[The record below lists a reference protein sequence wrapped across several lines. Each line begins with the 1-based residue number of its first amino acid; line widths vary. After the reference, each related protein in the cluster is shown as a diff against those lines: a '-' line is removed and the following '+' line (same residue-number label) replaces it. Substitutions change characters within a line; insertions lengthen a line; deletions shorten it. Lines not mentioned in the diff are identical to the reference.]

1 MSNEKTAESWLRVSE
16 LREQKTQMDVA
27 RAQAELIEAKES
39 LDASESRLE
48 RSQQAIR
55 AQTTDVVS
63 VANMEL
69 MSRGLAADEAAVAR
83 SRTLVQ
89 EAQARLREVIEAHSE
104 TSKQRMVAE
113 RYRDRLRR
121 ERIDDWQR
129 KQDRE
134 ASDRA
139 GRAVEE

>member
-27 RAQAELIEAKES
+27 RAQAELLEAKES
-39 LDASESRLE
+39 LDASELRLE
-48 RSQQAIR
+48 RSQQVMR

-69 MSRGLAADEAAVAR
+69 LSRGLAADEAAVAR
-83 SRTLVQ
+83 SRTHVQ
-89 EAQARLREVIEAHSE
+89 KAQARLREVIEVHSE